1 MIEENIKTNRN
12 AKDSVFVDLFGN
24 KEYLLELYNSL
35 HPEDTSITE
44 DRLEIVTLK
53 PVVAR
58 GLYNDLGFIVDKLRL
73 ILLIESQSTWSVNI
87 LIRLLIYL
95 AHSYQERVD
104 ETEQSMYSS
113 KTLELPKPELYV
125 IYTGDKENV
134 PDEISLSQEFFNG
147 EESCVEV
154 KVRVI
159 HQAVNNN
166 IISQYINFCKV
177 FDEQVKIYGRTVTAI
192 RKTIEICMNSGILS
206 EYLRKREQEVER
218 MTLEMF
224 SQEAATR
231 ALVRE
236 ERKEERQETR
246 KEDIRI
252 AIKRLRKYNFSD
264 EDILESI
271 MEDYDLSEG
280 KARAYLEE
288 SKSGSNL
295 DAAEDDFDKQLKDLE
310 EFIRSQSEQ

>member
-1 MIEENIKTNRN
+1 MIEENIKANRN
-12 AKDSVFVDLFGN
+12 AKDSVFVDLFSN

-44 DRLEIVTLK
+44 DRLEIVTLN
-53 PVVAR
+53 PVVTR

-95 AHSYQERVD
+95 AHSYQERAD

-192 RKTIEICMNSGILS
+192 KKTIEICINRGILS

-231 ALVRE
+231 AEIRE
-236 ERKEERQETR
+236 ARKE
-246 KEDIRI
+246 IILI

-271 MEDYDLSEG
+271 MEDYDLSEE
-280 KARAYLEE
+280 KARGYIEE

-295 DAAEDDFDKQLKDLE
+295 DSAEDEFGKQLKDLKDI
-310 EFIRSQSEQ
+310 FNN

>member
-24 KEYLLELYNSL
+24 KGYLLELYNSL

-58 GLYNDLGFIVDKLRL
+58 GLYNDLGFIVDRLRL

-95 AHSYQERVD
+95 AHSYQERAD

-113 KTLELPKPELYV
+113 KTLDLPKPELYV

-177 FDEQVKIYGRTVTAI
+177 FDEQVRIYGRTVTAI
-192 RKTIEICMNSGILS
+192 KKTIEICINSGILS

-224 SQEAATR
+224 SQEAVTR
-231 ALVRE
+231 AEIRE
-236 ERKEERQETR
+236 ARKET
-246 KEDIRI
+246 ILI

-295 DAAEDDFDKQLKDLE
+295 DAAEDDFDRRLKDLE
-310 EFIRSQSEQ
+310 EFIHSQSEQ

>member
-58 GLYNDLGFIVDKLRL
+58 GLYNDLGFIVDRLRL

-95 AHSYQERVD
+95 AHSYQERAD

-113 KTLELPKPELYV
+113 KTLDLPKPELYV

-177 FDEQVKIYGRTVTAI
+177 FDEQVRIYGRTVTAI
-192 RKTIEICMNSGILS
+192 KKTIEICINSGILS

-224 SQEAATR
+224 SQEAVTR
-231 ALVRE
+231 AEIRE
-236 ERKEERQETR
+236 ARKET
-246 KEDIRI
+246 ILI

-295 DAAEDDFDKQLKDLE
+295 DAAEDDFDRRLKDLE
-310 EFIRSQSEQ
+310 EFIHSQSEQ

>member
-1 MIEENIKTNRN
+1 MIEENVKTNRN

-35 HPEDTSITE
+35 HPEDTNITE
-44 DRLEIVTLK
+44 DRLEIVTLN
-53 PVVAR
+53 PVVTR
-58 GLYNDLGFIVDKLRL
+58 GIYNDLGFIVDKLRL

-95 AHSYQERVD
+95 AHSYQERAD

-113 KTLELPKPELYV
+113 KTLDLPKPELYV

-177 FDEQVKIYGRTVTAI
+177 FDEQVRIYGRTVTAI
-192 RKTIEICMNSGILS
+192 KKTIEICMNSGILS

-231 ALVRE
+231 AEIRE
-236 ERKEERQETR
+236 ARKET
-246 KEDIRI
+246 ILI
-252 AIKRLRKYNFSD
+252 AIKRLCKYNFSD

-271 MEDYDLSEG
+271 MEDYDLSEE
-280 KARAYLEE
+280 KAREYLAE

-295 DAAEDDFDKQLKDLE
+295 DAAEDEFDKQLKDLKDV
-310 EFIRSQSEQ
+310 FNN

>member
-12 AKDSVFVDLFGN
+12 AKDSVFVDLFGD
-24 KEYLLELYNSL
+24 KKYLLELYNSL

-95 AHSYQERVD
+95 AHSYQERAD

-113 KTLELPKPELYV
+113 KALKLPKPELYV

-177 FDEQVKIYGRTVTAI
+177 LDEQVKIYGRTVTAI
-192 RKTIEICMNSGILS
+192 KKAIEICINRGILS

-236 ERKEERQETR
+236 ERKEAKEEGRKETR
-246 KEDIRI
+246 EEDIR
-252 AIKRLRKYNFSD
+252 KVVKMLRTLNYGDGS
-264 EDILESI
+264 ILENI
-271 MEDYDLSEG
+271 MKVFDLSEE

-288 SKSGSNL
+288 SNSGSNL
-295 DAAEDDFDKQLKDLE
+295 DAAEDEFDKQLKELKDIL
-310 EFIRSQSEQ
+310 SN